1 MEEKSQTKKR
11 EKLVRFKTFAG
22 ELLPHEVH
30 YLQAQAAFSDSI
42 NAALFKQLCDFVL
55 HPEQDI
61 TFDPKIDKRKY
72 TYLKNW
78 VEKQLAAIDADHFF
92 EWMHQLDLKLM
103 TDQISP
109 DEEIELL
116 GKIKRY
122 SKPSYYFMRFYEL
135 VQNYRNYLLI
145 RVRGNYLPVVSTFL
159 VTFKQQYQEAIKVNH
174 LLHDATNDIVNQY
187 LTKSG
192 DSIQWEEN
200 LVTIFQNEHLDGLN
214 RYYAVVRL
222 SFIYFNY
229 RAYDKLS
236 RLYNALDKLI
246 VSGEIYSRRILV
258 NYYANRLLL
267 HSRYN
272 ELDTAASYG
281 YLSIKAKSSDYL
293 FYLNNLC
300 GVLLR
305 RKKTS
310 EALQLMEENLSAFQK
325 NISPHT
331 RIGFASYYLKSL
343 NENAKYTKAR
353 RFASHFLDQNIH
365 DILKFRWRLFFLAYA
380 ETLLYNKDYLL
391 LLRVFAKYKLLNLE
405 LVYKQNTDN
414 FPTLECY
421 HLLAQYKEAKISLK
435 KLKQS
440 LVPLF
445 KNNPAPQ
452 FQRQMS
458 ETLKHLKIHLSDP
471 CELQLF
477 DEV

>member
-1 MEEKSQTKKR
+1 MEEKSHAKKR
-11 EKLVRFKTFAG
+11 EKLARFKSFAA
-22 ELLPHEVH
+22 ELLPHEVN
-30 YLQAQAAFSDSI
+30 YLQAQAAFVDPI
-42 NAALFKQLCDFVL
+42 NAALFQQLCDFVL
-55 HPEQDI
+55 HPEQAI
-61 TFDPKIDKRKY
+61 TFDTKIDKRKY

-78 VEKQLAAIDADHFF
+78 VEKQLSSIDADHFF

-116 GKIKRY
+116 GKIRKY
-122 SKPSYYFMRFYEL
+122 NSPNYYFMRFYEL

-145 RVRGNYLPVVSTFL
+145 RVRGNYLPVVSSFREN
-159 VTFKQQYQEAIKVNH
+159 FKQQYQEAIKVNQ

-200 LVTIFQNEHLDGLN
+200 LVAIFNNDQLDGLN

-229 RAYDKLS
+229 GAYDKLS

-246 VSGEIYSRRILV
+246 ISGEIYSRRILV

-272 ELDTAASYG
+272 ELDTAARFG

-305 RKKTS
+305 RGKTS
-310 EALQLMEENLSAFQK
+310 EALHLMEDNLPAFRK

-343 NENAKYTKAR
+343 NENAKYTKSR
-353 RFASHFLDQNIH
+353 RFATHFLDQNIQ

-380 ETLLYNKDYLL
+380 ETLLFNKDYLL
-391 LLRVFAKYKLLNLE
+391 LIRVFAKYKLLNLE
-405 LVYKQNTDN
+405 LIYKQNPDS
-414 FPTLECY
+414 FPALECY
-421 HLLAQYKEAKISLK
+421 HLLAQYKEAKISLDR
-435 KLKQS
+435 LKQR
-440 LVPLF
+440 LIPLF

-452 FQRQMS
+452 FKRQMA
-458 ETLKHLKIHLSDP
+458 ETLKHLKIQLS
-471 CELQLF
+471 EAFETKFF
-477 DEV
+477 DEI

>member
-1 MEEKSQTKKR
+1 MEEKSQAKKR

-187 LTKSG
+187 LT
-192 DSIQWEEN
+192 
-200 LVTIFQNEHLDGLN
+200 
-214 RYYAVVRL
+214 
-222 SFIYFNY
+222 
-229 RAYDKLS
+229 
-236 RLYNALDKLI
+236 
-246 VSGEIYSRRILV
+246 
-258 NYYANRLLL
+258 
-267 HSRYN
+267 
-272 ELDTAASYG
+272 
-281 YLSIKAKSSDYL
+281 
-293 FYLNNLC
+293 
-300 GVLLR
+300 
-305 RKKTS
+305 
-310 EALQLMEENLSAFQK
+310 
-325 NISPHT
+325 
-331 RIGFASYYLKSL
+331 
-343 NENAKYTKAR
+343 
-353 RFASHFLDQNIH
+353 
-365 DILKFRWRLFFLAYA
+365 
-380 ETLLYNKDYLL
+380 
-391 LLRVFAKYKLLNLE
+391 
-405 LVYKQNTDN
+405 
-414 FPTLECY
+414 
-421 HLLAQYKEAKISLK
+421 
-435 KLKQS
+435 
-440 LVPLF
+440 
-445 KNNPAPQ
+445 
-452 FQRQMS
+452 
-458 ETLKHLKIHLSDP
+458 
-471 CELQLF
+471 
-477 DEV
+477 